1 MVMSKGFK
9 EDFFNLLNKLKNNE
23 HFAFTRFSDG
33 EVFVMENKHLILQE
47 KFCKVGDLIHNF
59 GYSEDDHKEFDPDKH
74 QFVREKLMDA
84 FNFKK
89 ENYFVGAGCNNC
101 TCEIRNQI
109 PWLKEMRP
117 GDEEHWT
124 SPNLLVN
131 SNYPLFITQ
140 FVPEFKNHKVVI
152 ICSEK
157 AKFDKAPFN
166 VVKDFRVGKNCIV
179 NDHHLE
185 EEIKT
190 WMDEN
195 NVEDHLFLFSASSLS
210 EILIHK
216 LFEHNTK
223 NTYMDIGTCLHPY
236 LGLTVERDYLRA
248 YWNNK
253 FHPDLFKECG

>member
-1 MVMSKGFK
+1 
-9 EDFFNLLNKLKNNE
+9 
-23 HFAFTRFSDG
+23 
-33 EVFVMENKHLILQE
+33 
-47 KFCKVGDLIHNF
+47 
-59 GYSEDDHKEFDPDKH
+59 
-74 QFVREKLMDA
+74 
-84 FNFKK
+84 
-89 ENYFVGAGCNNC
+89 
-101 TCEIRNQI
+101 
-109 PWLKEMRP
+109 
-117 GDEEHWT
+117 
-124 SPNLLVN
+124 
-131 SNYPLFITQ
+131 
-140 FVPEFKNHKVVI
+140 VPEFANHKVVM

-157 AKFDKAPFN
+157 AKFDKAPFD

-248 YWNNK
+248 YWNNG